1 MTTPTPTVEP
11 ISSTLLSPKVWL
23 APYALLVSTL
33 YLWGY
38 WGAFG
43 INVLDYIGAS
53 DIIKAAVYPVV
64 SAFAFM
70 AIGALLGEVL
80 SPRLEPGAGANT
92 PVAQVLRKAAPYI
105 VAGYFGLIVVFAL
118 FGGPNKWHVVPIMLA
133 VAGYVP
139 AKASGLL
146 AKEIRSDGF
155 RSIVVFLLVALV
167 PFSFG
172 HGRKQAY
179 EVTDSSKYQVVVSEL
194 PVKSSAP
201 KLATAEKPRFVGKLG
216 DRFAIYDPVA
226 HSVSLIAASEMKVL
240 TLADSEVLS
249 KAMHSAAVPASAPA
263 SSTRAS
269 TTSSPL
275 SAASAASTQPSSS
288 SPASSLIP

>member
-1 MTTPTPTVEP
+1 MTTPTLTVEP
-11 ISSTLLSPKVWL
+11 ISSTLLSPKIWL

-43 INVLDYIGAS
+43 INVLDYIGVS
-53 DIIKAAVYPVV
+53 DIIKAAVYPVI

-80 SPRLEPGAGANT
+80 SPRVEASADANT
-92 PVAQVLRKAAPYI
+92 PVARKLRKAAPYI
-105 VAGYFGLIVVFAL
+105 VAGYFSLIVVFAL
-118 FGGPNKWHVVPIMLA
+118 FGGLNKWHVVPVMLA
-133 VAGYVP
+133 IAGYVP

-146 AKEIRSDGF
+146 SKEIRSDGF

-179 EVTDSSKYQVVVSEL
+179 EVMDSSKYQVVVSEL
-194 PVKSSAP
+194 PMKSSAT
-201 KLATAEKPRFVGKLG
+201 KRATAEKPRFVGKLG
-216 DRFAIYDPVA
+216 DRFALYDPVA
-226 HSVSLIAASEMKVL
+226 RSVSLIAASEMKVL
-240 TLADSEVLS
+240 TLADSEILS
-249 KAMHSAAVPASAPA
+249 KAMPSAPAPASLPA
-263 SSTRAS
+263 SSTRATS
-269 TTSSPL
+269 TPAPSSAV
-275 SAASAASTQPSSS
+275 SATGAQPSSS
-288 SPASSLIP
+288 SPRSGLIP